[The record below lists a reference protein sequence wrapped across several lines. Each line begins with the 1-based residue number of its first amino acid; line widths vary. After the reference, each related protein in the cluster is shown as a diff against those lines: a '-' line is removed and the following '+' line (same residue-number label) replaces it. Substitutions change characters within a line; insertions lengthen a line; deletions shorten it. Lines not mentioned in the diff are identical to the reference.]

1 MSVEHISFINFM
13 LLSEGCKRPHT
24 DDTAEIDRRNF
35 CHSVLHLKIF
45 PLDLDS
51 DFGVATSIITSLSDG
66 TLLEIRDFN
75 SWNSFSVNPFSQN

>member
-1 MSVEHISFINFM
+1 M

-35 CHSVLHLKIF
+35 YHSVSHLKIF

-66 TLLEIRDFN
+66 EIRDFN